1 MILCRPIFHSFQI
14 WNLNVSFV
22 QPTWLQN
29 ISIPK
34 IVGKHV
40 SNIVSDFI
48 ELHIFFEYYPTYLVH
63 KRENWKI
70 VSTRKCVHP
79 QIAVHCTVLFTIYFR
94 MNTKQSITCFNLLH
108 LINVFKISDIQYSF
122 CLSMFFNGVKKTV
135 ENVRE
140 MHFIPIFDFRRKYKV
155 LNHPKHPNVILAKQ
169 KCFHFVFVSK
179 MKFSLKPESYMGYKL
194 RIHSLV

>member
-1 MILCRPIFHSFQI
+1 MEFECFLCSTHMA
-14 WNLNVSFV
+14 
-22 QPTWLQN
+22 TK
-29 ISIPK
+29 SIYSK
-34 IVGKHV
+34 NCWKTCFEHCFRLYWITHF
-40 SNIVSDFI
+40 S
-48 ELHIFFEYYPTYLVH
+48 EYYPTYLVH